1 MLYVLYGHQF
11 WARKKLRELLE
22 KARERESALFK
33 LSSASF
39 VPLAGYFSA
48 DLFGK
53 KVVLVG
59 EYLLENPEYER
70 ELTELAG
77 RLAASDNIVFLLEEG
92 LAQDWEERFRDAGA
106 KLEKFKNLPEEK
118 FFSWARDE
126 ALKFG
131 LALSAAE
138 LKVLAEEFDFDPW
151 TIAAKLERMSL
162 EKIKISGKNFFS
174 EPNYFQFADLA
185 FARRKYEALKLL
197 RGFVKQGLG
206 GEEAFWKLWW
216 KIKTLRM
223 IDSCLRRQAGQGN
236 LGLHP
241 YVLQKSRADLKNF
254 SSEELKKLSYEL
266 LDIFSEVRR
275 GEESFE
281 EGLEKILLK
290 L

>member
-1 MLYVLYGHQF
+1 MLYILYGHQF
-11 WARKKLRELLE
+11 WARKKLREFLAR
-22 KARERESALFK
+22 ARERSSALFK
-33 LSSASF
+33 LSSEAYL
-39 VPLAGYFSA
+39 PLAGYLSS

-59 EYLLENPEYER
+59 EHLLENPEYER
-70 ELTELAG
+70 ELKELAG
-77 RLAASDNIVFLLEEG
+77 RLAASENIIFLLEEE
-92 LAQDWEERFRDAGA
+92 LAQDWEELFRKIGA
-106 KLEKFKNLPEEK
+106 RLEKFKNPPQEK
-118 FFSWARDE
+118 FFSWAREE
-126 ALKFG
+126 AGKSEVS
-131 LALSAAE
+131 LSASE

-162 EKIKISGKNFFS
+162 EKIKISGKSFFS

-185 FARRKYEALKLL
+185 SARRKYEALKLL

-216 KIKTLRM
+216 KVKTLRLV
-223 IDSCLRRQAGQGN
+223 DSGQKD

-254 SSEELKKLSYEL
+254 SSEGLKRLSYEL
-266 LDIFSEVRR
+266 MDIFSQVRR

-281 EGLEKILLK
+281 EGLERLLLK

>member
-131 LALSAAE
+131 LALSA
-138 LKVLAEEFDFDPW
+138 
-151 TIAAKLERMSL
+151 
-162 EKIKISGKNFFS
+162 
-174 EPNYFQFADLA
+174 
-185 FARRKYEALKLL
+185 
-197 RGFVKQGLG
+197 
-206 GEEAFWKLWW
+206 
-216 KIKTLRM
+216 
-223 IDSCLRRQAGQGN
+223 
-236 LGLHP
+236 
-241 YVLQKSRADLKNF
+241 
-254 SSEELKKLSYEL
+254 
-266 LDIFSEVRR
+266 
-275 GEESFE
+275 
-281 EGLEKILLK
+281 
-290 L
+290 

>member
-59 EYLLENPEYER
+59 EHLLENPEYER

-77 RLAASDNIVFLLEEG
+77 RLAASDNIVFLL
-92 LAQDWEERFRDAGA
+92 
-106 KLEKFKNLPEEK
+106 EEK

-206 GEEAFWKLWW
+206 GEEAFWK
-216 KIKTLRM
+216 
-223 IDSCLRRQAGQGN
+223 
-236 LGLHP
+236 
-241 YVLQKSRADLKNF
+241 
-254 SSEELKKLSYEL
+254 
-266 LDIFSEVRR
+266 
-275 GEESFE
+275 
-281 EGLEKILLK
+281 
-290 L
+290 

>member
-39 VPLAGYFSA
+39 VP
-48 DLFGK
+48 
-53 KVVLVG
+53 
-59 EYLLENPEYER
+59 
-70 ELTELAG
+70 LAG

-162 EKIKISGKNFFS
+162 EKIKISGKIFFS

-185 FARRKYEALKLL
+185 AARRKYEALKLL
-197 RGFVKQGLG
+197 RGFAKQGLG

-223 IDSCLRRQAGQGN
+223 IDSGQGN